1 MKYQKAI
8 LATSSITAV
17 AGYSI
22 NSRIGSTR
30 LAPPSSLLTNN
41 VVPSSSQR
49 RHHQYRS
56 SPSSTTFL
64 RSSTEDIDA
73 AAEPVF
79 EDVDGIGETTVGGE
93 STTPASASSAP
104 EVPVVPNMDIPI
116 IELASQA
123 AAQTAAS
130 SPVPV
135 QVPVEIEVSSPDAS
149 TNPTPVG
156 VTTGTSTSTN
166 TNTAIGGS
174 DDKKEVMTAFPAF
187 VEDAPTSPT
196 SSSTAPGSLEDEII
210 MAEDKKLLDPSII
223 VEDIIGNAID
233 NINGSASI
241 DTNAGTTT
249 ISDSGSGSG
258 NSEEDIQ
265 EILTTALI
273 DPDVHGQI
281 STKEL
286 RKAEEELALAKED
299 EEEPIIAPDITKI
312 IKFAIPAVGVWL
324 CSPLL
329 SLIDTSSV
337 GLLSGTVQQAALNPA
352 VAVTDYSALLVA
364 FMYTAT
370 TNLVAGTREK
380 ENKLKG
386 GEMPETKKT
395 LTHALQLS
403 GYVGVVLG
411 TILAGFAPTLLK
423 TIIGNEALDPAVFAA
438 ALRYVRIRAL
448 GMPAAVVIGSAQS
461 ASIGLQDVKSPM
473 YVLLA
478 AAVVNFLGD
487 VVFVPRAH
495 AWLGGAAGAA
505 WATVFSQYAALGLFL
520 TWLRT
525 KSRSQRALEEK
536 NSNDDKPDPVNL
548 TQAILELTGESSEGK
563 ARRKDFRKS
572 LHRLSWNGVNTAST
586 DSSTV
591 NEEVKDE
598 ASESTNAKPKSRN
611 PIKRIFS
618 RKAKNSSPSATSAAA
633 VDTPTEPKEPEF
645 NTRGFLSGQF
655 RKRDLLK
662 FPPLEE
668 AKQFWPYV
676 IPVSTTSFGRV
687 SAYVAMSHVVSS
699 SLGTLSMAA
708 NQVILSVFYCLTP
721 IADSLNLTAQSFIPG
736 IHHKKKGPARAAA
749 LKEATNNFM
758 KVGALF
764 GLGMV
769 SLVSLVPFFC
779 HYFTTDPFVIAKVKS
794 VVPLLL
800 GVFSVHGIICAGE
813 GLLLGQ
819 TDLGFI
825 GRTYAA
831 YFVGVPYFMLR
842 LKKIAQAGT
851 AVVGLTS
858 LWEVFMY
865 YQFVRAAVWGVR
877 LRQLNKKAGTA
888 SALASM

>member
-1 MKYQKAI
+1 MKYQNAI
-8 LATSSITAV
+8 LVTSSITAV

-22 NSRIGSTR
+22 NSRIGSTSAKQ
-30 LAPPSSLLTNN
+30 APSLLPNI
-41 VVPSSSQR
+41 QR
-49 RHHQYRS
+49 RHHYRS
-56 SPSSTTFL
+56 SSSTTFL

-73 AAEPVF
+73 AAAEPVF
-79 EDVDGIGETTVGGE
+79 EDCDGIGETTIGE
-93 STTPASASSAP
+93 SASGVPADTAP
-104 EVPVVPNMDIPI
+104 LVPNLDIPI

-123 AAQTAAS
+123 AAQTASIEASIPIPAS
-130 SPVPV
+130 S
-135 QVPVEIEVSSPDAS
+135 PVEIEVSSLDAS

-156 VTTGTSTSTN
+156 VTSSTT
-166 TNTAIGGS
+166 TTTALGDT
-174 DDKKEVMTAFPAF
+174 DDKNEVMTAFPAF
-187 VEDAPTSPT
+187 VEDAST
-196 SSSTAPGSLEDEII
+196 STAPGSLEDEII

-223 VEDIIGNAID
+223 VEDIIGNAMD

-241 DTNAGTTT
+241 DTTGTTT
-249 ISDSGSGSG
+249 IADSGSGSTG
-258 NSEEDIQ
+258 EDIQ

-273 DPDVHGQI
+273 DPNVHGQI
-281 STKEL
+281 STKEF

-380 ENKLKG
+380 EMKQKG
-386 GEMPETKKT
+386 GDMPETKKT

-411 TILAGFAPTLLK
+411 SILAGFAPILLK

-473 YVLLA
+473 YVLVA

-520 TWLRT
+520 AWLKN
-525 KSRSQRALEEK
+525 KSRSQQRVLEMKDRDGE
-536 NSNDDKPDPVNL
+536 NDKPDPVNL

-572 LHRLSWNGVNTAST
+572 LHRLSWNGHHDENTAST
-586 DSSTV
+586 DSTTTA
-591 NEEVKDE
+591 NDEVKDE
-598 ASESTNAKPKSRN
+598 VAESIKAKPKSRN
-611 PIKRIFS
+611 PIKEVFS
-618 RKAKNSSPSATSAAA
+618 RKAEDSSPSATSAAA
-633 VDTPTEPKEPEF
+633 ITTPTEPKEPEF
-645 NTRGFLSGQF
+645 TTRGFLSGQF

-662 FPPLEE
+662 FPPIEE

-676 IPVSTTSFGRV
+676 IPVSTTSIGRV

-721 IADSLNLTAQSFIPG
+721 IADALNLTAQSFIPG
-736 IHHKKKGPARAAA
+736 IHHKKKGPARTAA

-764 GLGMV
+764 GVGMV

-779 HYFTTDPFVIAKVKS
+779 HYFTTDPFVIAKIKA

-800 GVFSVHGIICAGE
+800 GVFSVHGVVCAGE

-865 YQFVRAAVWGVR
+865 YQFVRAAVWGIR
-877 LRQLNKKAGTA
+877 LRHLNKKANA
-888 SALASM
+888 SAV